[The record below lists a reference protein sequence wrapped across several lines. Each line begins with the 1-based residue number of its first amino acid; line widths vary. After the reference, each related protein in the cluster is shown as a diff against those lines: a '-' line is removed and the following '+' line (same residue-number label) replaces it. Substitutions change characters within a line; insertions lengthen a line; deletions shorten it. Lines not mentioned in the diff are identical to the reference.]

1 MLEPIA
7 QARFVVCPALL
18 KGDMDGNSDVSG
30 FLC

>member
-7 QARFVVCPALL
+7 QARFVVCTAML

-30 FLC
+30 FLF